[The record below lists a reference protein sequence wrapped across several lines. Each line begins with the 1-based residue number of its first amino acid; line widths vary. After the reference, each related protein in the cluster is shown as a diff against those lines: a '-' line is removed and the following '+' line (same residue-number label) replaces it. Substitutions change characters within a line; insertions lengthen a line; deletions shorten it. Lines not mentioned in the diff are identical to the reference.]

1 MGLSGWAYGAM
12 EMGPW
17 GHGPMGP
24 GPGPRGGA
32 GLGPWIIAIQIE
44 KQKERIK
51 YLKESNELYYNA
63 LKFENSDVINTC
75 CEHHPNAVI
84 DPETGKLV

>member
-1 MGLSGWAYGAM
+1 MLLAVC
-12 EMGPW
+12 
-17 GHGPMGP
+17 
-24 GPGPRGGA
+24 
-32 GLGPWIIAIQIE
+32 WIQAIQIE

-63 LKFENSDVINTC
+63 LKFENSDVNNTC